1 MLAVGS
7 TGNASLNNNW
17 SDTFT
22 DPQMGSFLV
31 CTTSAQATT
40 EPSTIQL
47 LGCSSRHC
55 RRAFAW
61 TRHPTLLSL
70 VSHQGRVHDPV
81 ILAGTIL
88 LL

>member
-1 MLAVGS
+1 MLAVGD

-17 SDTFT
+17 ADTFT

-47 LGCSSRHC
+47 LGCGV
-55 RRAFAW
+55 AAIAA
-61 TRHPTLLSL
+61 
-70 VSHQGRVHDPV
+70 GRLRGP
-81 ILAGTIL
+81 ATPRY
-88 LL
+88 